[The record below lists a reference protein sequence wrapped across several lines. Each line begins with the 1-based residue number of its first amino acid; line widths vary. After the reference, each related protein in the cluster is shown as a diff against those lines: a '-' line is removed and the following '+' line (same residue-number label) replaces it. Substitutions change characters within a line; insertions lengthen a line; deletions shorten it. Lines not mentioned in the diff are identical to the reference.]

1 MTCGRE
7 GAAFP
12 TLDLCFEYARLLKRV
27 CWRWDV
33 LPRKSEPGF
42 ESSPLCS
49 LANKSI
55 ASFRYAGWAREESVM
70 RLVLY
75 VGPNRT

>member
-1 MTCGRE
+1 MTCGKE

-12 TLDLCFEYARLLKRV
+12 TLHLGFEYARLLKRV
-27 CWRWDV
+27 CWKKYYS
-33 LPRKSEPGF
+33 PRKSEPGF

-49 LANKSI
+49 LANNCI
-55 ASFRYAGWAREESVM
+55 ASFRYAGWPSAESVM